1 MVSAEDR
8 TARVFISST
17 FKDFEEERRLL
28 AWRVFPSLQARLKD
42 RFVEVVEVDFR
53 WGIPAERAERGEVLP
68 IILAELDRATTYF
81 S

>member
-1 MVSAEDR
+1 MLSAEDR
-8 TARVFISST
+8 MARVFISST
-17 FKDFEEERRLL
+17 FFEEERRLL
-28 AWRVFPSLQARLKD
+28 AWRVFPSPQARLKD